1 MEDFLWKEVRLEAQ
15 ASDERVRLIDPD
27 RGAADLLVK
36 EILLVAAAR
45 KAQAGLL
52 VSGVLLAAAIAKIAA
67 DLLASVAHLELVAPR
82 DQADLLANAVHLG
95 VLKVLTDPLDNE
107 TLLAAATAK
116 VADRHLD
123 PTITAG
129 VGSVPDLAAKD
140 RVRRLIFPDL
150 FKKQQITSLLLKLKS
165 QIHLLTSIFVK
176 S

>member
-95 VLKVLTDPLDNE
+95 VFKVLTDPLDKE
-107 TLLAAATAK
+107 TLLVAATAK

-123 PTITAG
+123 LIIAG
-129 VGSVPDLAAKD
+129 VGSVLDLAAKD
-140 RVRRLIFPDL
+140 RAKRLIFPDL
-150 FKKQQITSLLLKLKS
+150 FKKQRIISLLSKLKS